1 MRASES
7 TPPTATAPPHHTP
20 PPTFRSSNLT
30 STCGGPSRILGGY
43 CRLAGTPVDK
53 TFERLPAH
61 RAVRIMARYYFIDA
75 WEAMVGTMRLDRD
88 VVWTQQHTAC
98 PGGACRAVSV
108 CGREDVP
115 DTIGTLIDTGTRPH
129 TASSLTVTFGTHGMH
144 GADPCDVSY
153 GVQAVSVYV
162 KLSLI
167 HI

>member
-1 MRASES
+1 
-7 TPPTATAPPHHTP
+7 
-20 PPTFRSSNLT
+20 
-30 STCGGPSRILGGY
+30 
-43 CRLAGTPVDK
+43 
-53 TFERLPAH
+53 
-61 RAVRIMARYYFIDA
+61 MARYYFIDA

-115 DTIGTLIDTGTRPH
+115 DTIGTLIDVTRPH
-129 TASSLTVTFGTHGMH
+129 TSPSLTITFGTHGMH

-162 KLSLI
+162 K
-167 HI
+167 